1 MALHDDHAAG
11 AKAPAARFQ
20 DEGET
25 LDWAARTDA
34 PLLDLDLWPNR
45 SLTVLGRKRV
55 LWLMAAGFAVPL
67 LPLTLTPVVWIPLAF
82 CLAVLAALWYALRRN
97 TADGRL
103 VERVTLWADELRV
116 ERTEPSGKVRRW
128 RADPYWVRLTLH
140 EEGRPE
146 NYLTL
151 KGGGREIELG
161 AFLSPA
167 ERLSLAER
175 LESAIRDALTKPLG
189 PSSAGT

>member
-20 DEGET
+20 GEDEAA
-25 LDWAARTDA
+25 DWADRSDA

-45 SLTVLGRKRV
+45 SLTVPGRKRV
-55 LWLMAAGFAVPL
+55 LWLMAAGFSVPL

-82 CLAVLAALWYALRRN
+82 CAAVLGALWYALRRN

-103 VERVTLWADELRV
+103 VERVTLWPDELRV
-116 ERTEPSGKVRRW
+116 VRTEPTGQVRRW

-161 AFLSPA
+161 AFLSPE

-175 LESAIRDALTKPLG
+175 LEAAIRDALTAPLG
-189 PSSAGT
+189 PGRAGS

>member
-1 MALHDDHAAG
+1 MALQDEHAAG

-20 DEGET
+20 DEGSAI
-25 LDWAARTDA
+25 DWPERSDA

-45 SLTVLGRKRV
+45 SLTVPGRKRV
-55 LWLMAAGFAVPL
+55 LWLMAAGFSVPL
-67 LPLTLTPVVWIPLAF
+67 LPLTLTKVIWIPLGF
-82 CLAVLAALWYALRRN
+82 CVTVLVALWYALRRN
-97 TADGRL
+97 TADGRM

-116 ERTEPSGKVRRW
+116 ERIEASGRVKRW
-128 RADPYWVRLTLH
+128 RADPYWVRITLL
-140 EEGRPE
+140 EQGRPE

-161 AFLSPA
+161 AFLSPD

-175 LESAIRDALTKPLG
+175 LEDAIRTALSGAAP
-189 PSSAGT
+189 